1 MTRTS
6 MVSVSL
12 LALLCQI
19 GVGGAGTQGAQ
30 EKDQAVRIV
39 REHRGVPLAPVEEA
53 AAVAVAEE
61 ETPRSLTAAAI
72 VGTGSFSTTINY
84 LGTLYYYV
92 TGGPPNTCGELNTYR
107 NGAWLYGANW
117 LCTDA
122 SGNATKGPWTWAG
135 TPSDQTDEPAYIR
148 WPDGTTTNNA
158 LHIWD
163 KACAQTFVTTP
174 AGSPPTTYAGYS
186 TDNQWGAG
194 FDFNPY
200 IKYTEFKDLT
210 TGLYWDPA
218 THSYSASYK
227 NVPFNLT
234 RVNRWRVNWTTSF
247 PAPGDH
253 VSGHNYAWWSCM
265 SDSNCAACS
274 TRTFTAP

>member
-1 MTRTS
+1 MSKTFK
-6 MVSVSL
+6 VSVSL
-12 LALLCQI
+12 LALLCQAGI
-19 GVGGAGTQGAQ
+19 GAAGTQD
-30 EKDQAVRIV
+30 KNQAVRIV

-61 ETPRSLTAAAI
+61 EAPRSLTAAAI
-72 VGTGSFSTTINY
+72 VGSASFSTTINY
-84 LGTLYYYV
+84 FGTLYYYV

-158 LHIWD
+158 THIWD
-163 KACAQTFVTTP
+163 KTCATTFLTTP

-186 TDNQWGAG
+186 TDAQWGAG
-194 FDFNPY
+194 FDFAPY
-200 IKYTEFKDLT
+200 IKYTEFQDLT

-218 THSYSASYK
+218 THAYSASYK
-227 NVPFNLT
+227 NVPLNLT

-265 SDSNCAACS
+265 SDSYCANCS
-274 TRTFTAP
+274 TRTFTMP

>member
-12 LALLCQI
+12 LALLCQ
-19 GVGGAGTQGAQ
+19 VGAAGAQVSQ

-53 AAVAVAEE
+53 AAAAVAEPE
-61 ETPRSLTAAAI
+61 DPRSLTAAAI
-72 VGTGSFSTTINY
+72 VGTASFSTTINY

-107 NGAWLYGANW
+107 NGAWLYAANW

-148 WPDGTTTNNA
+148 WPDGSTTNNA

-163 KACAQTFVTTP
+163 KACATTFVTTP

-186 TDNQWGAG
+186 TDVQWGAG

-210 TGLYWDPA
+210 TGLYWDPT
-218 THSYSASYK
+218 THAYSASYR
-227 NVPFNLT
+227 NVPLNLT

-265 SDSNCAACS
+265 TDSNCGTCS

>member
-12 LALLCQI
+12 LALLCQAGI
-19 GVGGAGTQGAQ
+19 GAAGTQDEGRA
-30 EKDQAVRIV
+30 RIV

-53 AAVAVAEE
+53 VALAEE
-61 ETPRSLTAAAI
+61 EAPRSLTAAAI
-72 VGTGSFSTTINY
+72 VGNARFSSTINY
-84 LGTLYYYV
+84 QTTGHLYYYV
-92 TGGPPNTCGELNTYR
+92 TGGPPNTCGELNSYR
-107 NGAWLYGANW
+107 NGAWIYGANW
-117 LCTDA
+117 LCTDS
-122 SGNATKGPWTWAG
+122 SGNATKGPWTWNG

-186 TDNQWGAG
+186 TDAQWGAG
-194 FDFNPY
+194 FDFNPSV
-200 IKYTEFKDLT
+200 KYSEFYDRT

-218 THSYSASYK
+218 THAYTASYK
-227 NVPFNLT
+227 TIPFNLT

-253 VSGHNYAWWSCM
+253 VSGHSYTWWSCM
-265 SDSNCAACS
+265 TDGNCGACS
-274 TRTFTAP
+274 TRYFTVP